1 MGLRGLHR
9 TQLYNRIEGCLQA
22 SRTGNRTT
30 DHSTEQ
36 SYNLQRRAKH
46 CTAKKYSLEL
56 LLGELRNSAD
66 PDSDPAFHS
75 TGL

>member
-36 SYNLQRRAKH
+36 SYNLQRRAKN

-56 LLGELRNSAD
+56 LLGELRIRIWTQL
-66 PDSDPAFHS
+66 F
-75 TGL
+75 